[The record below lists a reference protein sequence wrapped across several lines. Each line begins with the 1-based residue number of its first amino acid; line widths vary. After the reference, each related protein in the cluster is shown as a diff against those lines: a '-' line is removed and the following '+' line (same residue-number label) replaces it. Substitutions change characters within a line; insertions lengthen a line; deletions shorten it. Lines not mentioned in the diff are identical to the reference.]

1 MAFWK
6 PGTVAPGSL
15 VDREAEKDSEAT
27 IITFSDAKYSTM
39 AMSEQR
45 KQLPVYKHR
54 TEILYLLEN
63 YQVVVLVGQTGS
75 GKTTRE
81 YPCVPTGKHDIRVR
95 KSCW

>member
-1 MAFWK
+1 MLTLLFA
-6 PGTVAPGSL
+6 VGSL

-54 TEILYLLEN
+54 ELNKFI
-63 YQVVVLVGQTGS
+63 
-75 GKTTRE
+75 
-81 YPCVPTGKHDIRVR
+81 PA
-95 KSCW
+95 